1 MTKIPLSLNPNP
13 DPDPDRESEP
23 DSDPDENPGTETYP
37 ATPLAPERKPLM
49 GWAAVGFGILGIFTN
64 GTIFVPLGFLCSVVA
79 LFMGQAAWAFVGF
92 LLAVAGLL
100 TSPVLLALL
109 GLGALA
115 AYFGIPF

>member
-1 MTKIPLSLNPNP
+1 MTKMPLSLNP
-13 DPDPDRESEP
+13 DPDPEKESEP
-23 DSDPDENPGTETYP
+23 GPDSNGSPDIDAFPGR
-37 ATPLAPERKPLM
+37 TPRPERKPIM
-49 GWAAVGFGILGIFTN
+49 GWAAVGFGILGIFTK
-64 GTIFVPLGFLCSVVA
+64 GYIFVPLGFLCSVLA
-79 LFMGQAAWAFVGF
+79 LFTGQAAWAFVGL